1 MSRDNGNNPDPQLA
15 EKIRELEALLD
26 ARDNSSNAAAPRRDA
41 NIPVLD
47 EVVAPA
53 DEPDEGNP
61 GHNTPLPQ
69 EIAILA
75 QRLEQKF
82 SMELDEILRVL
93 KGNLKDSI
101 ARELRSHLTGRD
113 VDGNKPGGG
122 PTGKR
127 SED

>member
-1 MSRDNGNNPDPQLA
+1 MSHDNGNNTDRQLA

-26 ARDNSSNAAAPRRDA
+26 ARDNPSTAAAPRRDA

-53 DEPDEGNP
+53 DESDEEKP
-61 GHNTPLPQ
+61 GHNAPLPQ
-69 EIAILA
+69 DIAMLA

-82 SMELDEILRVL
+82 SMELDEILRIL

-101 ARELRSHLTGRD
+101 AKELRSHLTGKESG
-113 VDGNKPGGG
+113 GN
-122 PTGKR
+122 TIGKR
-127 SED
+127 GED

>member
-1 MSRDNGNNPDPQLA
+1 MNHNDGDNPDRQLA

-26 ARDNSSNAAAPRRDA
+26 ARDNPSTAAAPGRAA

-53 DEPDEGNP
+53 EESDDEKP
-61 GHNTPLPQ
+61 GHVAPLPQ
-69 EIAILA
+69 DVAILA

-82 SMELDEILRVL
+82 SMELDDILRIL

-101 ARELRSHLTGRD
+101 ARELRAHLSGRD
-113 VDGNKPGGG
+113 AVGNKPGVG